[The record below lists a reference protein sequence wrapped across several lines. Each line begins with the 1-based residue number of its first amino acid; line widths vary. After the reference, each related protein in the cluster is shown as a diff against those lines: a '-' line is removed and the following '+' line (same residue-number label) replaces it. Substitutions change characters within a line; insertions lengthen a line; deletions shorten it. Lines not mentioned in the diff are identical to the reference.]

1 MELLVTIFWVC
12 HLIATASIVLG
23 WVVSLFRAGLGVTV
37 MAWAAR
43 SQLLIGLILMNLTY
57 AHGMNFPKVILKIM
71 LAVVVVGLIEMANV
85 RLKKAQSVSVL
96 TVAAVALTAVIAT
109 FSFLWH

>member
-23 WVVSLFRAGLGVTV
+23 WVVSLFRSGFGVTV

-43 SQLLIGLILMNLTY
+43 SQLLIGLILMNLTF
-57 AHGMNFPKVILKIM
+57 AHGMNFPKIILKIM
-71 LAVVVVGLIEMANV
+71 LAVVVVGLVEMANV
-85 RLKKAQSVSVL
+85 RLKKSQSASVL
-96 TVAAVALTAVIAT
+96 AAVAVALTAVIAT
-109 FSFLWH
+109 ISFLWH

>member
-12 HLIATASIVLG
+12 HLIATGTIVLG
-23 WVVSLFRAGLGVTV
+23 WIVSLFRGRIGVAM

-57 AHGMNFPKVILKIM
+57 AHGMDFLKIIVKIA
-71 LAVVVVGLIEMANV
+71 LAVVVVGLVEMANA
-85 RLKKAQSVSVL
+85 RLKKDQPAPVL
-96 TVAAVALTAVIAT
+96 VAVAAVLTAGIAT
-109 FSFLWH
+109 FSFLWQ

>member
-12 HLIATASIVLG
+12 HLIATGTIILG
-23 WVVSLFRAGLGVTV
+23 WVVSLFRTRLGVAA

-57 AHGMNFPKVILKIM
+57 AQGMNFFKIIVKIM
-71 LAVVVVGLIEMANV
+71 LAIVVVGLVELANA
-85 RLKKAQSVSVL
+85 RLKKAQPVGVL
-96 TVAAVALTAVIAT
+96 AAVAAALTVGIAT
-109 FSFLWH
+109 LSFLWH